1 VAASFLFPFRRP
13 ARLLLGALLMAVF
26 PLSFVVVFGYAV
38 SCIRAAAADPSAPP
52 PVWRL
57 SRRLLTDGLWSSLQ
71 ALALT
76 LPFALLTWLL
86 TSALRD
92 WRPTESAAAN
102 RELALT
108 VAATVAAF
116 PWGLLMLLVLPP
128 TLARFAHSGRPADL
142 FAVRPAV
149 AFVRSRYA
157 AWNVVLVGITTA
169 WILALASLLLAGVG
183 ILAGAFYAILVC
195 AHACAALSPDSPPPR
210 DAHRPAG

>member
-1 VAASFLFPFRRP
+1 VAASFVFPFRGPR
-13 ARLLLGALLMAVF
+13 RWLVGALLMAVF
-26 PLSFVVVFGYAV
+26 PLSFVAVFGYAV

-52 PVWRL
+52 PTWRL
-57 SRRLLTDGLWSSLQ
+57 SGRLLTDGLWSSLQ
-71 ALALT
+71 ALTLT
-76 LPFALLTWLL
+76 LPFAVLTWLL

-116 PWGLLMLLVLPP
+116 PWGLLMLVVLPP
-128 TLARFAHSGRPADL
+128 TLARFARSGRPADL
-142 FAVRPAV
+142 VAVRGAF

-169 WILALASLLLAGVG
+169 WVLALASLLLAGAG
-183 ILAGAFYAILVC
+183 FLAGAFYAILVS
-195 AHACAALSPDSPPPR
+195 AHACAALSPDPPTPQ
-210 DAHRPAG
+210 DTHRPAG